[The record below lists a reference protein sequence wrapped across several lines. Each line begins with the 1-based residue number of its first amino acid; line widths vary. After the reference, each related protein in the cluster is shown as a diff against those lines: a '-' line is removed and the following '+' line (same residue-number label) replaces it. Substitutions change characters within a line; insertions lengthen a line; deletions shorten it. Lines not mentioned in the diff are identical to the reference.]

1 MKRDTPD
8 TKGLSQEDIQQANE
22 RSKGLIGVGQ
32 QGRPMVDYVL
42 YNAKSAGFRNIYIVI
57 GEDGQ
62 LFKEFYGSGGPG
74 NLFHGMKINFPVQ
87 YIPTDRLKPFGTAD
101 ALYQATEQYPE
112 LKSVRYSV
120 CNSDNLYSIE
130 ALKALRNIVS
140 PNAFIAYDRD
150 AMEFSQ
156 ERISRFALVNLD
168 QDGFLLEIVEKP
180 EIGQMEGFRDA
191 SGKLRASMNA
201 FTIDGVKMDPF
212 LRDCPIHPIR
222 NEKELPTAFLNM
234 ARQHP
239 GTTIGIPFSEHVPDL
254 TAKEDILEVK
264 KYLEKHS
271 PTLDW

>member
-1 MKRDTPD
+1 MEPISNLVILAGGASSRMKRGTPD

-22 RSKGLIGVGQ
+22 RRKGLIGVGQ

-120 CNSDNLYSIE
+120 FNNDKLYYIE
-130 ALKALRNIVS
+130 ALKALRNKES
-140 PNAFIAYDRD
+140 PNDFNAYNRD
-150 AMEFSQ
+150 T
-156 ERISRFALVNLD
+156 
-168 QDGFLLEIVEKP
+168 K
-180 EIGQMEGFRDA
+180 
-191 SGKLRASMNA
+191 
-201 FTIDGVKMDPF
+201 
-212 LRDCPIHPIR
+212 
-222 NEKELPTAFLNM
+222 
-234 ARQHP
+234 
-239 GTTIGIPFSEHVPDL
+239 
-254 TAKEDILEVK
+254 
-264 KYLEKHS
+264 
-271 PTLDW
+271 